1 MMGSKSRMQGKE
13 ASEQETGK
21 SNAGID
27 VSKSWLD
34 VHVVPA
40 GATLRVANTRD
51 GIRKLKRWLTRFD
64 LALLVIEATGKWH
77 RDVRRSLHAA
87 AIPVAV
93 VDPFRVRMFA
103 KACGILAKTDRL
115 DARVLAQF
123 AAVMAPAVRA
133 PMPQAMEELAE
144 LVTARAS
151 AVAEETA
158 LKNQLSAAISPFLK
172 RQLGRR
178 LERIA
183 KDIAAL
189 EAEILRCIRAD
200 QGLARRYD
208 ILTSITGVGPV
219 VATTLIACL
228 AELGTCS
235 RKQIGMLAG
244 VAPVADESGERQGVR
259 VVWGGRPNV
268 RRVLYLAAIS
278 AARFDADMKAFF
290 NRLTASGKPAKLAI
304 IAVARKLVVL
314 ANILIS
320 ENRKWQ
326 PHSPNHA

>member
-1 MMGSKSRMQGKE
+1 MQGKE
-13 ASEQETGK
+13 ASEQETKGK

-34 VHVVPA
+34 AHVLPA
-40 GATLRVANTRD
+40 GATLRVVNTRE
-51 GIRKLKRWLTRFD
+51 GIRKLKRWLMQFD
-64 LALLVIEATGKWH
+64 LALVVIEATGKWH
-77 RDVRRSLHAA
+77 REVRRSLHAA
-87 AIPVAV
+87 MVPVAV

-103 KACGILAKTDRL
+103 KACGVLAKTDRL

-123 AAVMAPAVRA
+123 AAVMAPTVRA
-133 PMPQAMEELAE
+133 PASEVMEELAE

-151 AVAEETA
+151 AVTEQTA
-158 LKNQLSAAISPFLK
+158 LKNQLSAAIGIFLK

-178 LERIA
+178 IERLA

-189 EAEILRCIRAD
+189 EREILKCIQAD
-200 QGLARRYD
+200 QGLATRYA
-208 ILTSITGVGPV
+208 ILTSITGLGPV

-244 VAPVADESGERQGVR
+244 LAPVADESGERQGVR

-268 RRVLYLAAIS
+268 RRVLYLAAIT

-290 NRLTASGKPAKLAI
+290 SRLIAAGKPAKLAI

-320 ENRKWQ
+320 EGRMWQ
-326 PHSPNHA
+326 PHSPKHA